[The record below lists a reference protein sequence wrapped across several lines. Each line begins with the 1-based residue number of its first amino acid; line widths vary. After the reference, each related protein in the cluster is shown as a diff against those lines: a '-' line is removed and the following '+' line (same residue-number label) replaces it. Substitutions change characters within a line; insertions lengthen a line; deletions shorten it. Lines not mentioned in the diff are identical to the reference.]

1 MRTSVRA
8 VVAGVLAGVL
18 ATGTSVVVAGPAA
31 ANAQTFAFGRSVY
44 GANEVVLIE
53 TGGLTR
59 DCDFIETTSDVYVVP
74 TGSVSPGSTLSD
86 VSGTPNTIQSFLLGS
101 AVIDEQ
107 VAITAPGGT
116 LGTGTYD
123 VVEDTCQNGIFDGS
137 DTIAREAFSVQI
149 PSSVPDLPGSAIAGM
164 KSAASAEADHWN
176 DAALAYSAL
185 FALVTTYELVSPF
198 MGGSAGASL
207 VQFYLTYVCS
217 VPAISAS
224 PEGMPVSVHCPT
236 ASIQDTLR
244 LRLEVVRT
252 VANHARHYEGIA
264 ADPPDPDF
272 ADPAL
277 PGAVASFDWP
287 SGDPVGTALADW
299 ADTVGQGEALTRTY
313 LASMEKY
320 QGAGQAD
327 DVAAALLQARDVQA
341 RASDLTVVLDR
352 QDRAAE
358 ALDAALAD
366 AGLDA
371 DAALDDVR
379 ATQSRVAADGLTAD
393 EDRALRNAGLS
404 GDEIDELNRVF
415 VEDIELEHPY
425 ASLGEVVADQ
435 VAANA
440 SMSTAF
446 TDVANAMDPVVAEL
460 EDLVDA
466 QGATAHPVVDA
477 AGPYSVPLGTPVDLA
492 ATCAD
497 CAQVAWDLD
506 GDGDLD
512 DATGATASYTPATS
526 GDHLVTVRG
535 TGPTGLVGVDVATV
549 RVTAADPGVTLGGL
563 EPAPDAG
570 LVEVELGGT
579 RELSAT
585 GTGPDGRQLTPQWEL
600 DGQPAGTGST
610 FTYAAT
616 SADPAAHD
624 LRVVVSDGTSRRSA
638 GWTVLVTHPDAD
650 GDGWTAN
657 VDCADDDA
665 DVHPGATEVPGNGL
679 DDDCDP
685 ATRDSGPPAAD
696 FDAAPVPGIL
706 DEPVTLT
713 DTSTDPDGEV
723 ATWEWDLDADGAA
736 DATTATLEHAW
747 STAGTYPVTLTVTDD
762 DGESASVT
770 HDVVVTDRPVAAF
783 TVDPAQPEIGST
795 VRLTD
800 ASTDADGIASWEWDL
815 DHDGSSFDVDSTE
828 QSPEHELTAD
838 ATVALRV
845 VDTLG
850 AASTVVTRHVD
861 VSGPP
866 VATFAPLPS
875 EGRADVALVH
885 HGARVLGSSSQSSGS
900 YAAQEMVDVDYP
912 DASRPWR
919 TATGQ
924 VTDQWATLELA
935 DEYLVDAV
943 ELRSATSGPRLR
955 DFEIAVSTTGSGTD
969 DLTTVLQGTLANDAS
984 RQTFALDE
992 PVPARYVRLDAH
1004 DRWGTTSYLA
1014 VDELRLLTGQV
1025 GDATVTF
1032 HDTTTDPDDDVVAWA
1047 WDLGDG
1053 TSSTAQT
1060 PTHTYAAPGTY
1071 PVTLTVTD
1079 AAGRTSSTTRPQT
1092 VVGPPAVAAT
1102 GPAAVAEGSGAAFR
1116 DTTGTTDRAVVARTW
1131 TWGDGTT
1138 TTGTAAPSHAYP
1150 DDGTYD
1156 VTLAVTDSYGGQS
1169 TTTRSVTVTN
1179 ANPTADAG
1187 ANAALLVDDAW
1198 TPGASASDPGT
1209 GDRAT
1214 LACRW
1219 DFGDGTSADVQPC
1232 SASTVRVPHTYTAA
1246 GTYTATLT
1254 ATDKDGGTRTDTAT
1268 ATVSKRRSYLSV
1280 QPVPGTAGGG
1290 DVDVRAV
1297 LWDRETW
1304 APLPGVPV
1312 TLEIG
1317 PETRTLTTDA
1327 DGVVRASVPFSG
1339 SEASVTGSFA
1349 GDRVRAAATDTDT
1362 VTTTLRPPGDV
1373 VFLVDESGSM
1383 GSYQTAVRNNV
1394 VSISNQLAADID
1406 HQIGLWGFG
1415 AGSDHST
1422 PGRDV
1427 YLPHLHVP
1435 PTDNLDEVATAAG
1448 ALTTSGGTEPGVN
1461 AIVDALGTGAG
1472 LRPDA
1477 GVCLVLVADEPVQQ
1491 ALGVTVADARA
1502 ALAARGAV
1510 LYSIVTPGSGS
1521 KGYQDLAL
1529 DSGGAVFDIGTF
1541 GANPTPVLEAL
1552 LSGCVTQITQRPDL
1566 VTTVDDGRTEVGAG
1580 EDVTY
1585 TVTVANTGEAGA
1597 TGVDLTVAVP
1607 AGASFVAASDGGT
1620 FADGTVTWPAA
1631 ELAAGTSVEREL
1643 TLRVAGG
1650 HGDTLAVTA
1659 TAVDDG
1665 SHGADL
1671 TPDNN
1676 TATDTD
1682 TVVAA
1687 PRLTVVTKVVN
1698 DAGGTADPAAFAVDV
1713 VADGSVVASGTGS
1726 ATGVAHDLS
1735 PGSYTLAPRSAV
1747 PGYVASVGPD
1757 CVDGVDLDHG
1767 DAVTCVVT
1775 FDDMAPSL
1783 VVHVDVEGGTATTD
1797 EIVLTLDGEPLD
1809 AGSTTTSLA
1818 GPRTVGVVAPEGYT
1832 ISTGGDCAA
1841 DGSVTLALAQEATCT
1856 VVATFVETDTDGDGV
1871 DDGDDVCPA
1880 YPDPAQTDSDGDGT
1894 GDACE
1899 QWSWPTGGTFAVG
1912 ADAAHADGADVYF
1925 WGAQWSSHNG
1935 GGPNAFKGYV
1945 GADAAVPGPPGCGD
1959 RWTSRPGNSSHPP
1972 ATVPEYMAVVVTAD
1986 PVKKGSTTSGT
1997 VEKVVVVRTDPGYA
2011 GNPGH
2016 AGTGTVVATLCE
2028 S

>member
-1 MRTSVRA
+1 M
-8 VVAGVLAGVL
+8 VAAVLAGVL
-18 ATGTSVVVAGPAA
+18 ATGGSVVVAGPAA
-31 ANAQTFAFGRSVY
+31 ANAQTFSFGKSVY

-74 TGSVSPGSTLSD
+74 TGSVSSGGALSD

-137 DTIAREAFSVQI
+137 DSIQREAFSVQI
-149 PSSVPDLPGSAIAGM
+149 PSSVPALPSGAIAGM
-164 KSAASAEADHWN
+164 KTAAAAEADHWR
-176 DAALAYSAL
+176 DAALAYTVL
-185 FALVTTYELVSPF
+185 FTVYSTYELVSSAMVRDMAGF
-198 MGGSAGASL
+198 M
-207 VQFYLTYVCS
+207 QFYLTYICS
-217 VPAISAS
+217 VPAVSAS
-224 PEGMPVSVHCPT
+224 PEGSPISIHCPT

-244 LRLEVVRT
+244 LQMEVVRT
-252 VANHARHYEGIA
+252 VVNHSRHYEGIA

-272 ADPAL
+272 ADPAM
-277 PGAVASFDWP
+277 PGPVTSFDWP
-287 SGDPVGTALADW
+287 TGSPVGTALADW
-299 ADTVGQGEALTRTY
+299 ADTVGQGETLTRSY

-320 QGAGQAD
+320 QGAAAAD
-327 DVAAALLQARDVQA
+327 DVPAALMHARDVQT
-341 RASDLTVVLDR
+341 RASDLTLVLEL
-352 QDRAAE
+352 QDAAATALQDELAAE
-358 ALDAALAD
+358 GVDLDAAAAD
-366 AGLDA
+366 LRS
-371 DAALDDVR
+371 L
-379 ATQSRVAADGLTAD
+379 QSRVATDGLTAD
-393 EDRALRNAGLS
+393 EERTLRNAGITPA
-404 GDEIDELNRVF
+404 EIDELNRTF
-415 VEDIELEHPY
+415 VEDVELEHPY
-425 ASLGEVVADQ
+425 ASLDDVVTDQ

-466 QGATAHPVVDA
+466 QGATAYPVVDA
-477 AGPYSVPLGTPVDLA
+477 AGPYSVALGAPVTLT

-497 CAQVAWDLD
+497 CAQLAWDLD
-506 GDGDLD
+506 GDGDFD
-512 DATGATASYTPATS
+512 DATGATPSSTPATS
-526 GDHLVTVRG
+526 GDHLVAVRG

-549 RVTAADPGVTLGGL
+549 HVTTADPGVTLAGL
-563 EPAPDAG
+563 TPAPGAG
-570 LVEVELGGT
+570 AVQVELGAT

-585 GTGPDGRQLTPQWEL
+585 GTGPDGQPLTPQWEL
-600 DGQPAGTGST
+600 DGQPAGTGAT
-610 FTYAAT
+610 FLYTPT

-638 GWTVLVTHPDAD
+638 GWTLLVTHPDAD

-665 DVHPGATEVPGNGL
+665 AVHPGATEVPGNDV

-685 ATRDSGPPAAD
+685 GTRDAGPPEAG
-696 FDAAPVPGIL
+696 FDASPQPGIL

-713 DTSTDPDGEV
+713 DTSTDPDGTVE
-723 ATWEWDLDADGAA
+723 TWAWDLDADGVT

-747 STAGTYPVTLTVTDD
+747 PTDGTYPVTLTVTDD
-762 DGESASVT
+762 DGESASAT

-783 TVDPAQPEIGST
+783 TVDPAEPEIGTT
-795 VRLTD
+795 VRLVD

-815 DHDGSSFDVDSTE
+815 DHDGTTFDVDSTD
-828 QSPEHELTAD
+828 QSPEHAFGAD

-845 VDTLG
+845 TDTLG
-850 AASTVVTRHVD
+850 AVSTVTTRRVD

-866 VATFAPLPS
+866 VVTFEPLPS
-875 EGRADVALVH
+875 GGRTDVALVP
-885 HGARVLGSSSQSSGS
+885 HGARVVASSSQSSTT

-955 DFEIAVSTTGSGTD
+955 TFEVAASTTGSSTD
-969 DLTTVLQGTLANDAS
+969 DLTTVLRGTLANDATL
-984 RQTFALDE
+984 QTFELDD
-992 PVPARYVRLDAH
+992 PVRARYVRLDAR

-1032 HDTTTDPDDDVVAWA
+1032 RDTTTDPDDDVVAWA

-1053 TSSTAQT
+1053 TSSTEQS

-1079 AAGRTSSTTRPQT
+1079 AAGRTSSTTLPQT

-1102 GPAAVAEGSGAAFR
+1102 GPATVAEGSGAAFR
-1116 DTTGTTDRAVVARTW
+1116 DTTPTTDRAVVARTW
-1131 TWGDGTT
+1131 TWGDGTS
-1138 TTGTAAPSHAYP
+1138 TTGTVAPSHSYP

-1156 VTLAVTDSYGGQS
+1156 VTLDVTDSLGQQA

-1187 ANAALLVDDAW
+1187 ASAALLVDAAW

-1214 LACRW
+1214 LACHW
-1219 DFGDGTSADVQPC
+1219 DFGDGTTAAVQPC
-1232 SASTVRVPHTYTAA
+1232 SSSTVRVPHTYTAA

-1268 ATVSKRRSYLSV
+1268 ATVTKRRSYLSV

-1304 APLPGVPV
+1304 TLLPGAPV

-1317 PETRTLTTDA
+1317 AQTRTLTTDS
-1327 DGVVRASVPFSG
+1327 DGVVRATLPFTGSG
-1339 SEASVTGSFA
+1339 ASVTGTYA
-1349 GDRVRAAATDTDT
+1349 GDRVRASATDTDT
-1362 VTTTLRPPGDV
+1362 VTTALRPPGDV

-1383 GSYQTAVRNNV
+1383 GSYQAAVRNNV

-1415 AGSDHST
+1415 AGTDHST
-1422 PGRDV
+1422 PGRDG

-1521 KGYQDLAL
+1521 QGYQDLAL
-1529 DSGGAVFDIGTF
+1529 ESGGAVFDIGTF

-1566 VTTVDDGRTEVGAG
+1566 VTTIDDGRTEVGAG
-1580 EDVTY
+1580 EDVEY

-1597 TGVDLTVAVP
+1597 TGVDLTVTVP
-1607 AGASFVAASDGGT
+1607 TGASFVSASHGGT
-1620 FADGTVTWPAA
+1620 YADGTVTWPATEIDPGA
-1631 ELAAGTSVEREL
+1631 SLERQL

-1659 TAVDDG
+1659 AAVDDG
-1665 SHGADL
+1665 THGADL

-1687 PRLTVVTKVVN
+1687 PRLTVVTEVVN
-1698 DAGGTADPAAFAVDV
+1698 DAGGDAAPAGFAVDV
-1713 VADGSVVASGTGS
+1713 LAGGTVVASGTGS
-1726 ATGVAHDLS
+1726 ADGVTYELT
-1735 PGSYTLAPRSAV
+1735 PGAYTLAPRPEV
-1747 PGYVASVGPD
+1747 PGYAVSVGPACAD
-1757 CVDGVDLDHG
+1757 VVALAHG

-1775 FDDMAPSL
+1775 FDDVAPT
-1783 VVHVDVEGGTATTD
+1783 VAVDVTVEGGTATAD
-1797 EIVLTLDGEPLD
+1797 EVTLTLDGAPI
-1809 AGSTTTSLA
+1809 GTGVTTTLA
-1818 GPRTVGVVAPEGYT
+1818 GTRTVAVVGPEGYT
-1832 ISTGGDCAA
+1832 VVIGGDCAV

-1856 VVATFVETDTDGDGV
+1856 VVATFVESDTDGDGV

-1880 YPDPAQTDSDGDGT
+1880 YPDPEQTDSDGDGT

-1899 QWSWPTGGTFAVG
+1899 PWSWATGGYYAVG
-1912 ADAAHADGADVYF
+1912 ADAPHADGDDVYF
-1925 WGAQWSSHNG
+1925 WGAQWSSRNG
-1935 GGPNAFKGYV
+1935 GGPNAFKGFV
-1945 GADAAVPGPPGCGD
+1945 GSDDAAPTCGD
-1959 RWTSRPGNSSHPP
+1959 AWTSRPGNSSHPP
-1972 ATVPEYMAVVVTAD
+1972 ATVPEYMAVVVTGD

-1997 VEKVVVVRTDPGYA
+1997 VERVVVVRTDPGYA

-2016 AGTGTVVATLCE
+2016 AGTGTVVATLCGP
-2028 S
+2028 